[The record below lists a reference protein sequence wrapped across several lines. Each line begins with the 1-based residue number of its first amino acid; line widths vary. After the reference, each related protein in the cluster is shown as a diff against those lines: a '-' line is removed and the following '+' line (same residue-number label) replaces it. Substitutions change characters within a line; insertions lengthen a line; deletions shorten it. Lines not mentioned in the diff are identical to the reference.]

1 MPILLKRFHHRGA
14 VPRWAHD
21 RAKLWNGAEMR
32 ERNGKRGKNAGAF
45 KTDARTA
52 HDLLFTFPA
61 EKLFGLLSAERIY
74 HRPIASPTFQEP
86 PCYIISDIDIARGRA
101 AGAWPLDGM
110 MNLRK

>member
-45 KTDARTA
+45 KTDVRTA

-61 EKLFGLLSAERIY
+61 ELSKAGRSLTSSERARILHLLCEG
-74 HRPIASPTFQEP
+74 T
-86 PCYIISDIDIARGRA
+86 
-101 AGAWPLDGM
+101 DGFKVGS
-110 MNLRK
+110 RR

>member
-21 RAKLWNGAEMR
+21 RAKLWNGAETR

-45 KTDARTA
+45 KTDVRTA

-61 EKLFGLLSAERIY
+61 ELSKAGRFNS
-74 HRPIASPTFQEP
+74 AMK
-86 PCYIISDIDIARGRA
+86 IARYLA
-101 AGAWPLDGM
+101 D
-110 MNLRK
+110 NY